1 MKTKRSK
8 RYTSLLKNSK
18 KDKPGDIE
26 EIITKV
32 KSNCNAKFDE
42 SIDLSIFLNLKQKKE
57 EASLRT
63 LANLPYGNGKKIKV
77 AVLCEE
83 SKIKEA
89 KDSGADLFDFEDLTK
104 KINAGK
110 IIFDKLVATPAIMPK
125 IGKLGKI
132 LGPKNLMPNPKLGT
146 VTDNVDAAVKSI
158 KSGQIEI
165 KNDKDGNISASI
177 GRKSFT
183 DSKIKENYESF
194 KQTILKEKPTNIKG
208 DFIISAFLTSNMGVG
223 KLALGR
229 NWLFDPG
236 G

>member
-8 RYTSLLKNSK
+8 RYKSLIKNSK

-26 EIITKV
+26 EIIAIV

-42 SIDLSIFLNLKQKKE
+42 SIDLSIFLNLIQKKE

-63 LANLPYGNGKKIKV
+63 LANLPHGNGKKIKV

-146 VTDNVDAAVKSI
+146 VTNDLKSTVKAI

-165 KNDKDGNISASI
+165 RSDKDGNVATSL
-177 GRKSFT
+177 GKKSF
-183 DSKIKENYESF
+183 SNEKIKENYNSIID
-194 KQTILKEKPTNIKG
+194 TIIKERPSNIKG
-208 DFIISAFLTSNMGVG
+208 DYILSAFLTSTMGISYKLKLG
-223 KLALGR
+223 K
-229 NWLFDPG
+229 
-236 G
+236 

>member
-89 KDSGADLFDFEDLTK
+89 KDAGADLFDFEEGQEFGWKNNESYDIHPITDVFPFFE
-104 KINAGK
+104 A
-110 IIFDKLVATPAIMPK
+110 
-125 IGKLGKI
+125 LGKF
-132 LGPKNLMPNPKLGT
+132 LP
-146 VTDNVDAAVKSI
+146 
-158 KSGQIEI
+158 
-165 KNDKDGNISASI
+165 
-177 GRKSFT
+177 
-183 DSKIKENYESF
+183 
-194 KQTILKEKPTNIKG
+194 
-208 DFIISAFLTSNMGVG
+208 DFEWCF
-223 KLALGR
+223 
-229 NWLFDPG
+229 
-236 G
+236 

>member
-89 KDSGADLFDFEDLTK
+89 KDAGADLFDFEDLTK

-110 IIFDKLVATPAIMPK
+110 IFFDKLVATPAIMSK

-146 VTDNVDAAVKSI
+146 VTNDLKSTVKAI

-165 KNDKDGNISASI
+165 RSDKDGNVATSL
-177 GRKSFT
+177 GKKSF
-183 DSKIKENYESF
+183 SNEKIKENYNSIIE
-194 KQTILKEKPTNIKG
+194 TILKERPSNIKG
-208 DFIISAFLTSNMGVG
+208 DYILSAFLTSTMGISYKLKLG
-223 KLALGR
+223 K
-229 NWLFDPG
+229 
-236 G
+236 